1 MKKKVFYRI
10 FVALFALTII
20 ATIGTTS
27 AVAAGNYTDRH
38 ERIYYNNDG
47 CSRGTTSRGKWDYTS
62 SYMKVTTNSD
72 IGVYAVDVIG
82 TATNSPITYF
92 IPDANLCTAG
102 TAKTIN
108 IGEAKY
114 LPNYVKERGYS
125 YCNLNFEIPY
135 YGSCYIDLLWS
146 PDSI

>member
-1 MKKKVFYRI
+1 MKRKIFYRI
-10 FVALFALTII
+10 FAALFALTII

-27 AVAAGNYTDRH
+27 AVAAGNYTDKLETVR
-38 ERIYYNNDG
+38 YNNDG
-47 CSRGTTSRGKWDYTS
+47 CSRGTSSREKRDYTS
-62 SYMKVTTNSD
+62 SYMKVRSDSD
-72 IGVYAVDVIG
+72 IGVYEVDVIG
-82 TATNSPITYF
+82 TTTNSPIIYF

-108 IGEAKY
+108 VGEAKY

-135 YGSCYIDLLWS
+135 YGSCTIYALWS